1 MTRFLTRG
9 RFHRAPL
16 KRRKLSHVL
25 SLSADASQ
33 VHTQYCEVISGVVQ
47 A

>member
-1 MTRFLTRG
+1 MTRFLIRG
-9 RFHRAPL
+9 RFHRA
-16 KRRKLSHVL
+16 LSHVL